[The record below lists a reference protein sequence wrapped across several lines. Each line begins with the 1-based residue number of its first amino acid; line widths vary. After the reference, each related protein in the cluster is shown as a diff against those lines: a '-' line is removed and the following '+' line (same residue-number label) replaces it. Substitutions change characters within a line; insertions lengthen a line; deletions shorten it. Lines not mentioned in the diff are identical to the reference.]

1 MKNNFLILILLPF
14 ICFSQKKIEVL
25 FDFNKD
31 IPNAISQQRF
41 MQWIKDNKEVE
52 VLEIQ
57 GFCDSIDDTNYNN
70 DLANRRIKTVSS
82 LLKANQI
89 AFKKNVTFTPFGKN
103 FKQSKNQEQ
112 NRKVVVFYEAKI
124 IKTILKNDENPVQI
138 DTTVS
143 LSSRVELEKVS
154 LAKRFSKAKKG
165 DIIRIQNINYQLN
178 SEKIVSASIPLLD
191 ELHLIMLDNPKLKI
205 DIHGHICCN
214 PNPMDTSLS
223 YRRAMG
229 IFNFLHKRG
238 IALNRLSYKGIGSF
252 QPIYPVPERNEAE
265 RAANRRVEILIV
277 EK

>member
-1 MKNNFLILILLPF
+1 MKSTILILIVLPF
-14 ICFSQKKIEVL
+14 VCFSQKQFEVF

-31 IPNAISQQRF
+31 VPNAKSQQLF
-41 MQWIKDNKEVE
+41 MQWIKENKDVE
-52 VLEIQ
+52 VLEMQ

-70 DLANRRIKTVSS
+70 DLANRRIKSISS
-82 LLKANQI
+82 ILKENQI
-89 AFKKNVTFTPFGKN
+89 AFKKNVTYTPFGKN

-112 NRKVVVFYEAKI
+112 NRKVVVFYES
-124 IKTILKNDENPVQI
+124 KTIKKALKKEENLIQI
-138 DTTVS
+138 DTSLS
-143 LSSRVELEKVS
+143 LSSRVDEEKTT

-165 DIIRIQNINYQLN
+165 DIIRIQNINFQFN
-178 SEKIVSASIPLLD
+178 SEKIVTASIPLLD

-214 PNPMDTSLS
+214 PNPMDTKLS

-252 QPIYPVPERNEAE
+252 QPIYPVPEKNEAE

>member
-14 ICFSQKKIEVL
+14 ICFSQKKVEVF

-41 MQWIKDNKEVE
+41 MQWIKDNKGVE

-57 GFCDSIDDTNYNN
+57 GFCDSIDDNNYNN

-124 IKTILKNDENPVQI
+124 IKTILKNDENQVLI

-252 QPIYPVPERNEAE
+252 QPIYSVPERNEAE